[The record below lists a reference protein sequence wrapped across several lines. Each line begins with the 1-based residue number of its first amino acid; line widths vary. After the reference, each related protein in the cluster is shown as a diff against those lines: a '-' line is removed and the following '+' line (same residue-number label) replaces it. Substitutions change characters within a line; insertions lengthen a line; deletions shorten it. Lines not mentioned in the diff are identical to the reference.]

1 MAKEYKLE
9 VQKRESI
16 KKSDLKKYRKDGMI
30 PGIYYSHNSKNS
42 INFLVS
48 QTEINNAI
56 KSEANIF
63 TINVGGENRN
73 VLFKSVQYHPV
84 TEQMIHVDLYGV
96 DMKKTVT
103 LKVGLDLVGDS
114 IGIKEQGGVLNQTAQ
129 EIEIT
134 CLPSAIPNV
143 IEVDIT
149 SLGVGDTISAGEITL
164 DDSLELQSPKDMLIV
179 SVTLPT
185 KEVETIEEESE
196 GGSESDTASDSNSQ
210 ESADDKES
218 ESGNE
223 A

>member
-9 VQKRESI
+9 VHKRESS

-196 GGSESDTASDSNSQ
+196 GDSESDTASDSNSQ
-210 ESADDKES
+210 ESSDDKGS

>member
-9 VQKRESI
+9 VQKRESS

-48 QTEINNAI
+48 QIEINNAI

-114 IGIKEQGGVLNQTAQ
+114 IGIKEQGGILNQTAQ

-134 CLPSAIPNV
+134 CLPSAIPNT

-149 SLGVGDTISAGEITL
+149 NLGVGDTISAGEITL

-179 SVTLPT
+179 SVTLPA
-185 KEVETIEEESE
+185 KEVETSDEVADADSE
-196 GGSESDTASDSNSQ
+196 DEPSSDSKSQ
-210 ESADDKES
+210 ESSDEKGT

>member
-149 SLGVGDTISAGEITL
+149 SLGVGDTISAGEIRL

-196 GGSESDTASDSNSQ
+196 GDSESDTASDSNSQ

>member
-9 VQKRESI
+9 VHKRESS

-149 SLGVGDTISAGEITL
+149 SLGVGDTISAGENNAGRF
-164 DDSLELQSPKDMLIV
+164 SR
-179 SVTLPT
+179 
-185 KEVETIEEESE
+185 
-196 GGSESDTASDSNSQ
+196 ASIAQRYVNCFSYPSY
-210 ESADDKES
+210 ERS
-218 ESGNE
+218 
-223 A
+223 

>member
-196 GGSESDTASDSNSQ
+196 GDSESDTASDSNSQ

>member
-9 VQKRESI
+9 VHKRESS

-196 GGSESDTASDSNSQ
+196 GDSESGTASDSNSQ

>member
-9 VQKRESI
+9 VHKRESS

-196 GGSESDTASDSNSQ
+196 GDSESDAASDSNSQ
-210 ESADDKES
+210 ESSDDKGS

>member
-9 VQKRESI
+9 VQKRESS

-48 QTEINNAI
+48 QIEINNAI

-114 IGIKEQGGVLNQTAQ
+114 IGIKEQGGILNQTAQ

-134 CLPSAIPNV
+134 CLPSAIPNT

-149 SLGVGDTISAGEITL
+149 NLGVGDTISAGEISL

-179 SVTLPT
+179 SVTLPA
-185 KEVETIEEESE
+185 KEVETSDEVADADSE
-196 GGSESDTASDSNSQ
+196 DEPSSDSKSQ
-210 ESADDKES
+210 ESSDEKGT

>member
-9 VQKRESI
+9 VHKRESS

>member
-9 VQKRESI
+9 VQKRESS

-196 GGSESDTASDSNSQ
+196 GDSESDTASDSNSQ

>member
-9 VQKRESI
+9 VQKRESS

-48 QTEINNAI
+48 QIEINNAI

-149 SLGVGDTISAGEITL
+149 NLGVGDTISAGEIAL
-164 DDSLELQSPKDMLIV
+164 DESLELQSPKDMLIV

-185 KEVETIEEESE
+185 KEAETIEEESE
-196 GGSESDTASDSNSQ
+196 GDSESDTASDNNSQ
-210 ESADDKES
+210 ESSDDKGS

>member
-9 VQKRESI
+9 VHKRESS

-196 GGSESDTASDSNSQ
+196 GDSESDTASDSNSQ